1 MSPAVAFPFVVESSG
16 ITLLSDE
23 SIDVTGPEITSIRC
37 QGTIYVCSADNG
49 LKRAVFLLFVLLT
62 QMFLQVK
69 MFCLDNHL
77 NATISTEKV

>member
-1 MSPAVAFPFVVESSG
+1 MSLAVSFPFVVESSG

-49 LKRAVFLLFVLLT
+49 LKLAVFLLFVLT
-62 QMFLQVK
+62 QIFLQGK
-69 MFCLDNHL
+69 MFWLDNHL
-77 NATISTEKV
+77 NPTIPTEKV

>member
-49 LKRAVFLLFVLLT
+49 LKLAVFL
-62 QMFLQVK
+62 
-69 MFCLDNHL
+69 
-77 NATISTEKV
+77 

>member
-49 LKRAVFLLFVLLT
+49 LKLAVFLLFVVT
-62 QMFLQVK
+62 QIFLQGK
-69 MFCLDNHL
+69 MFWLDNHL
-77 NATISTEKV
+77 NPTIPTEKV

>member
-37 QGTIYVCSADNG
+37 QGTVYVCSAYNG
-49 LKRAVFLLFVLLT
+49 LKLAVFFFVLT
-62 QMFLQVK
+62 QIFLQG
-69 MFCLDNHL
+69 
-77 NATISTEKV
+77 KVF